1 MVLMR
6 AGSIKSARTESQL
19 KGNGR
24 QTDADDGATRE
35 NGPVLPPFSR
45 HEAPVGLDLQIVDH
59 QSNDVIEI
67 H

>member
-1 MVLMR
+1 MVLML
-6 AGSIKSARTESQL
+6 AGTIKSARTESQL

-24 QTDADDGATRE
+24 QTDAEDGATRE
-35 NGPVLPPFSR
+35 DSPVLPPFSR
-45 HEAPVGLDLQIVDH
+45 HEEPALLDLLIVDH